1 MAQRTKEHKKFS
13 MQISKTSSSN
23 DLKSSLLELMG
34 LYLELVDKKK
44 NVLTTLLQNL
54 ADQDIDRFEFN
65 SQNLFRLNQIIN
77 STRVKIDEHSHSL
90 VPYKSSELKKTVIAW
105 IEDCRIRDAK
115 AKDLQTE
122 VISKAKT
129 LQSLIKKEIGS
140 VFKNRA
146 AIKGYAQN
154 ASK

>member
-1 MAQRTKEHKKFS
+1 

-23 DLKSSLLELMG
+23 DLKSPLPELME

-54 ADQDIDRFEFN
+54 ADQDVDRFEFN

-77 STRVKIDEHSHSL
+77 STRIKIDEHSHSL
-90 VPYKSSELKKTVIAW
+90 APYKSSELKRTVRAW
-105 IEDCRIRDAK
+105 IEDCRIREAK
-115 AKDLQTE
+115 VKDLQTE

-129 LQSLIKKEIGS
+129 LQNLIKKEIGS
-140 VFKNRA
+140 VFKNRT

-154 ASK
+154 ATK